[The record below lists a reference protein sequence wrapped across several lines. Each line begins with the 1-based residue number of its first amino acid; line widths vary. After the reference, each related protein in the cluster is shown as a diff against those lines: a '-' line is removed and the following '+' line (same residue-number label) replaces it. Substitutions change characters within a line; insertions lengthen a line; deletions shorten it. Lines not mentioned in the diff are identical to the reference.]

1 MLNGMLWVWG
11 GIPSATDVDGPW
23 HTLQV
28 ARVLTRVLRLG
39 CREFPGELLIF
50 LSGYKIY
57 MYVYIHIHTL
67 TVLRNNC
74 GEESWILI
82 FGP

>member
-50 LSGYKIY
+50 YLDIKYIC
-57 MYVYIHIHTL
+57 MYTYTYTHLQCSETIVERK
-67 TVLRNNC
+67 V
-74 GEESWILI
+74 G
-82 FGP
+82 F